1 MSDKKEFD
9 ILDGKGFMLW
19 KLSRIVR
26 YEGMVLREGATCT
39 DPKMKLEELEVLA
52 QVKKFL
58 DNYDTNV
65 RILELAHRP
74 ITQEQMDFIE
84 QEDIGY
90 DGR

>member
-1 MSDKKEFD
+1 MSEKELD
-9 ILDGKGFMLW
+9 LLDGKEFMLW

-39 DPKMKLEELEVLA
+39 DPKMKLEQLEVLS

-58 DNYDTNV
+58 DSYDTNI
-65 RILELAHRP
+65 RILEQAHRP
-74 ITQEQMDFIE
+74 ISQAQMNYIE
-84 QEDIGY
+84 QEDMGY

>member
-1 MSDKKEFD
+1 MEEKLDL
-9 ILDGKGFMLW
+9 LDGKEFMLW

-39 DPKMKLEELEVLA
+39 DPKMKLEQLEVLA

-58 DNYDTNV
+58 DSYDTNIQ
-65 RILELAHRP
+65 ILELAHRP
-74 ITQEQMDFIE
+74 ISQAQMDFIE
-84 QEDIGY
+84 QEDMGY

>member
-1 MSDKKEFD
+1 MEEELNL
-9 ILDGKGFMLW
+9 LDGKEFMLW
-19 KLSRIVR
+19 KLSKIVR

-39 DPKMKLEELEVLA
+39 DPKMKLEQLEVLA

-58 DNYDTNV
+58 DSYDTNV

-74 ITQEQMDFIE
+74 ITQEQMDYIE
-84 QEDIGY
+84 QEDMGY